1 MKNEEEQNVVKILG
15 LRFGTTYDASN
26 LSSLRYGHL
35 MIMTDQDH
43 DGSHIK
49 GLLINL
55 VHHFWPSLLEIDGFL
70 QEFITPI
77 VKATKG
83 KAERTFFTMPEYEAW
98 KEEGA
103 TGNWTIK
110 YYKGLG
116 TSSAKE
122 AKEYFS
128 ELATHR
134 LGFTWTDARDG
145 DLIELAFSK
154 KRVDD
159 RKEWLRAFEPGTH
172 VDYAVDAM
180 TYDAFI
186 NKELI
191 LFSVADNQR
200 SIPSIMDG
208 FKPAQRKVLYACF
221 KRKLRKEIKVAQLS
235 GYVSEHS
242 AYHHGEAS
250 LAGTIVNMAQ
260 DFVGSNNI
268 NLLYPSGQF
277 GTRLMGGKDA
287 ASPRYIFTRL
297 EPIARMLFHPDDDAL
312 LEFLDDDGQSIEPAW
327 YAPVLPLVLVN
338 GADGIGTGW
347 STSVPNYNP
356 ADIIANVRRLL
367 DGEAMVAM

>member
-1 MKNEEEQNVVKILG
+1 M
-15 LRFGTTYDASN
+15 TSCAS
-26 LSSLRYGHL
+26 SSRRSSRSPRRGRASPSSRSRSTPTGASRRRPARSL
-35 MIMTDQDH
+35 T
-43 DGSHIK
+43 
-49 GLLINL
+49 
-55 VHHFWPSLLEIDGFL
+55 FTPTPSLTLSLTLSRALSF
-70 QEFITPI
+70 TPYQ
-77 VKATKG
+77 A
-83 KAERTFFTMPEYEAW
+83 APNSWA
-98 KEEGA
+98 
-103 TGNWTIK
+103 IK

-221 KRKLRKEIKVAQLS
+221 ERKLLPSAPEMKVAQLA
-235 GYVSEHS
+235 GYVAETT

-250 LAGTIVNMAQ
+250 LHATIIKMAQ
-260 DFVGSNNI
+260 D
-268 NLLYPSGQF
+268 L
-277 GTRLMGGKDA
+277 
-287 ASPRYIFTRL
+287 
-297 EPIARMLFHPDDDAL
+297 
-312 LEFLDDDGQSIEPAW
+312 
-327 YAPVLPLVLVN
+327 
-338 GADGIGTGW
+338 
-347 STSVPNYNP
+347 
-356 ADIIANVRRLL
+356 
-367 DGEAMVAM
+367 